1 VFYPILKTVS
11 YSVSAFC
18 TESTPARCSAL
29 FTHSTINK
37 MSHLF
42 EVLVRG
48 AKKVGFID
56 GLRAGH
62 QEAEKEL
69 VDLREYVKD
78 LEDRLHKEGNWR
90 VAKVTQARREDNN
103 NVREQRA
110 EARPIRNITPA
121 ACRVVKSLAPAAIP
135 PLIHSMNIQ
144 VNQNINDSRYHRSNP
159 WGSISRRR
167 GRHFRSRICTS
178 QSNFRSRNTGY
189 TQYTIP
195 PLRLMFATDLVSS
208 SLSFPV
214 RFFSRFFHRDEGV
227 ATREGGTCVS
237 GSRVPGI
244 Q

>member
-1 VFYPILKTVS
+1 VFYLILKTVS

-29 FTHSTINK
+29 FTRSTIIL
-37 MSHLF
+37 MSHPF

-56 GLRAGH
+56 GLRAGR

-69 VDLREYVKD
+69 ADLREYVKD

-90 VAKVTQARREDNN
+90 VAKVTQARREDNS
-103 NVREQRA
+103 NVREQRV

-121 ACRVVKSLAPAAIP
+121 ARRVVKSLASAPVP
-135 PLIHSMNIQ
+135 PPIHIREVSRDTDN
-144 VNQNINDSRYHRSNP
+144 SRYRRSNP

-167 GRHFRSRICTS
+167 GRHFRSRIHTK
-178 QSNFRSRNTGY
+178 QSNFRSPNTGY
-189 TQYTIP
+189 IRYIIP
-195 PLRLMFATDLVSS
+195 PLRPTLVTDFMSS
-208 SLSFPV
+208 SLSLPA
-214 RFFSRFFHRDEGV
+214 RLFSCIWDRDEGV